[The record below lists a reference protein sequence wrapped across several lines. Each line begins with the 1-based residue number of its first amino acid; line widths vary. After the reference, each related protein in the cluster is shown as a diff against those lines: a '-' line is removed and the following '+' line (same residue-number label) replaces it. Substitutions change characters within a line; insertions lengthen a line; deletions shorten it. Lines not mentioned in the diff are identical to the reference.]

1 MDPGAPIFAI
11 AVAAELA
18 NMHPQTLRQ
27 YDRMGLVSPK
37 RTSGKSRRYSMR
49 DVVQLREIAKLGSE
63 GVSLEG
69 IRRILELENTV
80 ALLHERVRELEV
92 ALADELLNRP
102 GRRVFAADETGDVIS
117 LRTGERVKRHNQLV
131 LWRPNG
137 RQGSP

>member
-1 MDPGAPIFAI
+1 MDPTAPIFAI

-80 ALLHERVRELEV
+80 TMLHERVRELET

-102 GRRVFAADETGDVIS
+102 GRRVFAADEAGDVIS
-117 LRTGERVKRHNQLV
+117 MRAGERVKRHNQLV
-131 LWRPNG
+131 LWRPGG
-137 RQGSP
+137 R

>member
-80 ALLHERVRELEV
+80 AVLNERVRELEV

-102 GRRVFAADETGDVIS
+102 GRRVFAAGETGDVVS
-117 LRTGERVKRHNQLV
+117 LRAGERAKRQNQLV
-131 LWRPNG
+131 LWRPIG
-137 RQGSP
+137 R